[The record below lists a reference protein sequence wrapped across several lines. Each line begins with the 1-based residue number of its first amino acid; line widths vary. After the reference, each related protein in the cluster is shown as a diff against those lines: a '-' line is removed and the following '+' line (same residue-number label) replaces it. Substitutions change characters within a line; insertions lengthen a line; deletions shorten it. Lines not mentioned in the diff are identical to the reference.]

1 LDRAIVAKVYD
12 AYAQTVVRAAWHYS
26 GNEQTAQD
34 CAQEAFLRL
43 LQQED
48 MTDEHILPWLI
59 RTAVNIAKDIVK
71 SAANNMNVPLEDAAY
86 KISDI
91 NDQQMCERAAMRA
104 ILSLDEQYRL
114 PLYLH
119 IAEERTLREI
129 SKMIGRNLNTTASLI
144 RRGKKLLQKAY
155 RKEEL

>member
-1 LDRAIVAKVYD
+1 
-12 AYAQTVVRAAWHYS
+12 
-26 GNEQTAQD
+26 
-34 CAQEAFLRL
+34 
-43 LQQED
+43 
-48 MTDEHILPWLI
+48 
-59 RTAVNIAKDIVK
+59 
-71 SAANNMNVPLEDAAY
+71 
-86 KISDI
+86 
-91 NDQQMCERAAMRA
+91 MCERAAMRA